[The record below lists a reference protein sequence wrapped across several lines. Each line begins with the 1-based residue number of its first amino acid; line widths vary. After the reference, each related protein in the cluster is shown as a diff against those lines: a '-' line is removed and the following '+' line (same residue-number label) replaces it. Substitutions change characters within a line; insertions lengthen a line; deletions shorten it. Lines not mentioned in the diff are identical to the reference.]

1 MNFIADGDT
10 PRYIAGVGSFADYHK
25 QRFGRGTRI
34 GNGDTS
40 DLWYFDKSTTL
51 VNAYNTTEAKAILDD
66 LGFQTDEET
75 GMRYFD
81 EEDGTRKWLEFN
93 IVYTESK
100 ELYYRRSI
108 LDTVQQQLK
117 RGWNCRE
124 YCGKR
129 RAMSISAFWR
139 TRRLTWLCATY
150 MKSNNDVSFLF
161 DNYNFGE
168 YSGERLS
175 GLIQATRSAVTD
187 DAMESA
193 YVALQEYLTENLPQ
207 IGLFFR
213 EHALIMKTAYIF
225 PMR

>member
-1 MNFIADGDT
+1 
-10 PRYIAGVGSFADYHK
+10 
-25 QRFGRGTRI
+25 
-34 GNGDTS
+34 
-40 DLWYFDKSTTL
+40 
-51 VNAYNTTEAKAILDD
+51 
-66 LGFQTDEET
+66 
-75 GMRYFD
+75 MRYFD

-117 RGWNCRE
+117 EVGIAVNIVEKTSDE
-124 YCGKR
+124 YIGLLENKTFDM
-129 RAMSISAFWR
+129 A
-139 TRRLTWLCATY
+139 LCNFY

-213 EHALIMKTAYIF
+213 EHALIMKNSVHLSDALKLNSVYADIG
-225 PMR
+225 MWMGE